1 MTRPISSRARQAGFS
16 LIELLLSVSLFIL
29 ISGAAFR
36 LLNVAQKS
44 FRTEGQVLSSF
55 QEGRLALDMIVRDVN
70 DSGYPAANQ
79 FSALVPPVTSYAV
92 TPVAWSPISP
102 TPCAVSVC
110 ALSPGNF
117 DLILEELNNT
127 TNMMQWIHYQLVGT
141 TLLRGTID
149 KAVAGAGADPFV
161 ATTAAGAGVM
171 FPYATNVV
179 NNTSAAQIT
188 QINAAYPGT
197 FPGGA
202 PVPIFTYYCDSPSG
216 TKLCTDPTIAAYNL
230 ANNIREVEVTLIVLT
245 QQPDMQTGRLRLVTL
260 NGRGHRVNPNQ

>member
-102 TPCAVSVC
+102 TPCAVSAC

-141 TLLRGTID
+141 TLFRGTAD
-149 KAVAGAGADPFV
+149 KGVGNDPLA
-161 ATTAAGAGVM
+161 ATTAAGVM
-171 FPYATNVV
+171 FPYATNVM

-188 QINAAYPGT
+188 AINAAYPGT

-202 PVPIFTYYCDSPSG
+202 PVPIFTYYCDIPNG
-216 TKLCTDPTIAAYNL
+216 PPALCTAAGANNL
-230 ANNIREVEVTLIVLT
+230 ATNIREVEVTLIVLT
-245 QQPDMQTGRLRLVTL
+245 QQPDMQTRRLRLVTL
-260 NGRGHRVNPNQ
+260 NGRGHRVNPKQ

>member
-1 MTRPISSRARQAGFS
+1 MNRPISSRARQAGFS

-79 FSALVPPVTSYAV
+79 VAAATPVTNYAV
-92 TPVAWSPISP
+92 TPVAFSPPVNPCAPGACASP
-102 TPCAVSVC
+102 TA
-110 ALSPGNF
+110 F
-117 DLILEELNNT
+117 DLILEELDNT
-127 TNMMQWIHYQLVGT
+127 TNTMRWIHYQLLGT
-141 TLLRGTID
+141 TLLRGTVV
-149 KAVAGAGADPFV
+149 KGAVGTDPLG
-161 ATTAAGAGVM
+161 ATTGAVM
-171 FPYATNVV
+171 FPYATNVM
-179 NNTSAAQIT
+179 NNTSAAQIA

-202 PVPIFTYYCDSPSG
+202 PVPVFTYYCDAPAG
-216 TKLCTDPTIAAYNL
+216 AIPPTPLCTAAGANNL
-230 ANNIREVEVTLIVLT
+230 ATNIREVEVTLIVLT
-245 QQPDMQTGRLRLVTL
+245 QQPDMQSGRLRLVTL

>member
-1 MTRPISSRARQAGFS
+1 MNRPISSRARQAGFS
-16 LIELLLSVSLFIL
+16 LIELLLSVSLFII

-36 LLNVAQKS
+36 LLNAAQKN

-79 FSALVPPVTSYAV
+79 FSALVPAVTSYAV
-92 TPVAWSPISP
+92 TPVAWSPAP
-102 TPCAVSVC
+102 LTPCGIGVC
-110 ALSPGNF
+110 TSPGDF
-117 DLILEELNNT
+117 DLILEEFDNT
-127 TNMMQWIHYQLVGT
+127 TNTMEWIHYQLVGT
-141 TLLRGTID
+141 TLFRGTAV
-149 KAVAGAGADPFV
+149 KGVAGPDPL
-161 ATTAAGAGVM
+161 AAFTLAGVM

-202 PVPIFTYYCDSPSG
+202 SVPIFTYYCDIPNG
-216 TKLCTDPTIAAYNL
+216 TPALCTGAGANNL

-260 NGRGHRVNPNQ
+260 NGRGHRLNPNR

>member
-1 MTRPISSRARQAGFS
+1 MNRPISSRARQAGFS

-79 FSALVPPVTSYAV
+79 VAAATPVTNYAV
-92 TPVAWSPISP
+92 TPVAFSPPVNPCAPGACASP
-102 TPCAVSVC
+102 TA
-110 ALSPGNF
+110 F
-117 DLILEELNNT
+117 DLILEELDNT
-127 TNMMQWIHYQLVGT
+127 TNTMRWIHYQLLGT
-141 TLLRGTID
+141 TLLRGTVV
-149 KAVAGAGADPFV
+149 KGAVGTDPLG
-161 ATTAAGAGVM
+161 ATTGAVM
-171 FPYATNVV
+171 FPYATNVM
-179 NNTSAAQIT
+179 NNTSAAQIA

-202 PVPIFTYYCDSPSG
+202 PVPVFTYYCDGPAG
-216 TKLCTDPTIAAYNL
+216 AIPPTPLCTAAGANNL
-230 ANNIREVEVTLIVLT
+230 ATNIREVEVTLIVLT
-245 QQPDMQTGRLRLVTL
+245 QQPDMQSGRLRLVTL
-260 NGRGHRVNPNQ
+260 NGRGHRINPNQ